1 MERLLRRVSAIMT
14 CAAAALVLLPGA
26 ALAQA
31 PHAPKLNELYE
42 AAKMERQVI
51 IWGTQR
57 REVEW
62 IPAAFGKAFP
72 GIEVQFFGD
81 NDIAVKAIAEARGG
95 RHQVDVYQHSL
106 TGTLPVVQRDLL
118 APLDWSP
125 FKIDPRNIAFD
136 GKMAY
141 TSNIVYTIAYN
152 SKLVKEA
159 DVPRN
164 WVDMLDE
171 RYKGK
176 GASSS
181 FLLPRLIGALGLA

>member
-1 MERLLRRVSAIMT
+1 MECLLGRVWAVMT
-14 CAAAALVLLPGA
+14 AAVAALAFLPGA
-26 ALAQA
+26 GFAQA
-31 PHAPKLNELYE
+31 PHSPKLNALYE
-42 AAKMERQVI
+42 AAKKEGTPGLI

-62 IPAAFGKAFP
+62 IPAFGKAFP
-72 GIEVQFFGD
+72 GIEVQFLGD

-118 APLDWSP
+118 APVDWLL
-125 FKIDPRNIAFD
+125 FDIYFRNIAFD

-152 SKLVKEA
+152 SRLVKEA
-159 DVPRN
+159 DAPGS
-164 WVDMLDE
+164 WIDMLDE

-181 FLLPRLIGALGLA
+181 FLCCRG